1 MKILAIYRYYW
12 PDTTPY
18 ARILRSILERLV
30 DDGHQPVVVAGQP
43 AYNDIKHAKQPRR
56 EMLDGVEV
64 RRMSL
69 LPERKWLAPLRTLN
83 FLIFLSRAFIHACFN
98 RYDIIL
104 ASSNPPVVSG
114 MALRLIGWVTKTPFI
129 YHCQD
134 LHPECARLVGKL
146 TSERLNR
153 KLARID
159 SKNCQYAARTVVL
172 SEDMLQ
178 TIRDRGLS
186 GDNVTIINNF
196 VLDVPEQTAAKLPA
210 PFDDASSSAFR
221 ILFAGNM
228 GSFQGLDK
236 IVKAAQLL
244 RSEPSIQFVF
254 MGAGEQKEKLRQLAG
269 VMVNRTVQ
277 FLPYQPM
284 QTAFACMQRAD
295 LGIVS
300 LIPGVYRV
308 AFPSKTMMYL
318 AAGCPVLA
326 VIERHSVLAEQ
337 LVGGRLGWVPEETT
351 PAAIATAIQRA
362 REDTLAGRVD
372 RQRIRRR
379 CFDLF
384 DREDTLEKW
393 ATMFRELHGS
403 TAVQG
408 NDPCGSIRI
417 KEAA

>member
-56 EMLDGVEV
+56 ETLGGVEV

-83 FLIFLSRAFIHACFN
+83 FLLFLSRACFHAFFH
-98 RYDIIL
+98 RYDMIL
-104 ASSNPPVVSG
+104 ASSNPPVISG
-114 MALRLIGWVTKTPFI
+114 MVLRLIGWVTKTPFV

-134 LHPECARLVGKL
+134 LHPECAMLVGKL
-146 TSERLNR
+146 MNERLNR
-153 KLARID
+153 KLLQID
-159 SKNCQYAARTVVL
+159 SKNCQHAARTVVL

-196 VLDVPEQTAAKLPA
+196 VLDVPEQAAVELPE
-210 PFDDASSSAFR
+210 PFDETSSPVFR

-244 RSEPSIQFVF
+244 QSESSIQFVF
-254 MGAGEQKEKLRQLAG
+254 MGAGEQKESLRQLAG
-269 VMVNRTVQ
+269 VMVGKTVQ

-284 QTAFACMQRAD
+284 QAAFGCMQRAD

-326 VIERHSVLAEQ
+326 VIERQSVLAEQ
-337 LVGGRLGWVPEETT
+337 LVQEQFGWVPEETT
-351 PAAIATAIQRA
+351 PEAIATAIQRA
-362 REDTLAGRVD
+362 RDDTMAGRVD
-372 RQRIRRR
+372 RRRIRKH
-379 CFDLF
+379 CLDLF

-393 ATMFRELHGS
+393 ARMFREL
-403 TAVQG
+403 
-408 NDPCGSIRI
+408 NDPTVVHGQDSCGSIRI
-417 KEAA
+417 ENAA